1 MARRPRAD
9 DERSMDS
16 LMDALT
22 NVVGILLLILIISSL
37 GISAAVKKVVENLP
51 EVSKEELEAMK
62 VSRDSTLKNLQ
73 ELEQTH
79 NRTVENLPTEEE
91 AAQLVVELEEF
102 EKDNKDLA
110 DKTSD
115 IAAWHEKVTAEEAA
129 KAENDAKVQAAD
141 TRNRE
146 LAALLATTPELQV
159 AAAKEVLMPNPR
171 VAEADSVAL
180 YLVCKFG
187 RLYFVGDPYEHT
199 FKVRDVIDQN
209 FKDLA
214 FSGNALGSYTYS
226 LKINRKNDAGAY
238 LSLTEKVR
246 LNRRDREA
254 LAAWDALKPAWT
266 SREGVL
272 AKEASILGRLFGSG
286 DEAEFAVSK
295 FRYDLKKI
303 TAFFGDG
310 KYGPKDFK
318 YHVSLSTGDKIK
330 LALEMKADGGWLPD
344 EFLGANSP
352 FEQLCKQA
360 STNRRTLF
368 FYHVAPDS
376 FETYLQARA
385 KSEQFRIPAGWAVW
399 EGDKLEP
406 RVSQVRETVRYSL
419 DVIPD
424 ADYMALANSVGPFLV
439 TERNKEQTEFATRVS
454 SNAPPTLTDPAAK
467 ADFITKLTVERHDW
481 NASRFQPYLIS
492 VFQTALAAK
501 EADGEAEVFLE
512 EHPPEIS
519 MVRIFTPSAPPK
531 APTPPPDPTKPP
543 APPAPPSGP
552 GKLILD

>member
-1 MARRPRAD
+1 
-9 DERSMDS
+9 MDS

-51 EVSKEELEAMK
+51 EVTKEELEAIK
-62 VSRDSTLKNLQ
+62 VSREKSLKNLE
-73 ELEQTH
+73 ELRQTH
-79 NRTVENLPTEEE
+79 QKTEDNLPTPEE
-91 AAQLVVELEEF
+91 AAQIAVDLEEF
-102 EKDNKDLA
+102 EKNNEDIA
-110 DKTSD
+110 DKTAD
-115 IAAWHEKVTAEEAA
+115 IAEWHKKVEEQEAA
-129 KAENDAKVQAAD
+129 KVDNDAKVQVAD

-146 LAALLATTPELQV
+146 LAALLAQTPEPR
-159 AAAKEVLMPNPR
+159 AIAAKEVLMPNPR
-171 VAEADSVAL
+171 VADNDTVAF

-187 RLYFVGDPYEHT
+187 RLYFVGDPYEHV

-209 FKDLA
+209 FKDLV
-214 FSGNALGSYTYS
+214 FSGNTLGSYTYP

-238 LSLTEKVR
+238 LSLTENVR

-266 SREGVL
+266 SREGVP
-272 AKEASILGRLFGSG
+272 ATKEVSVVERLFGSG

-295 FRYDLKKI
+295 FRYDFKKI
-303 TAFFGDG
+303 AAFFGDG

-318 YHVSLSTGDKIK
+318 YHVAQSGGDKIK
-330 LALEMKADGGWLPD
+330 LGLEMKADGGWAPD
-344 EFLGANSP
+344 DFLGANSA
-352 FEQLCKQA
+352 FEQMCKQA

-385 KSEQFRIPAGWAVW
+385 KSEQYRIPAGWAVW
-399 EGDKLEP
+399 EGEKLEP
-406 RVSQVRETVRYSL
+406 RVSQVMETVRYNL

-424 ADYMALANSVGPFLV
+424 TDYMALANSVGPFLV
-439 TERNKEQTEFATRVS
+439 TERNKEHAEFATRVS
-454 SNAPPTLTDPAAK
+454 ASAPATLTDPAAK
-467 ADFITKLTVERHDW
+467 ADFITKLTAERHDW
-481 NASRFQPYLIS
+481 NATRFQPYVIS

-501 EADGEAEVFLE
+501 EAGGETEILLE
-512 EHPPEIS
+512 EHPPEIPL
-519 MVRIFTPSAPPK
+519 VRIFTPSSPPK